1 MTQLIVSLEDASMLS
16 EIKKAI
22 RLLRGVV
29 SVKVAEA
36 PAVPNAMTVEA
47 IEELNNGHTIVC
59 EDFESYLKLVKGDL
73 PD

>member
-29 SVKVAEA
+29 SVKVAETSA
-36 PAVPNAMTVEA
+36 KPNATTVEA
-47 IEELNNGHTIVC
+47 IEELNNGQTIVC

-73 PD
+73 SD

>member
-22 RLLRGVV
+22 CLLKGVA
-29 SVKVAEA
+29 SVKVSKRHDI
-36 PAVPNAMTVEA
+36 PNATTIKA
-47 IEELNNGHTIVC
+47 IDELENGQSIVC
-59 EDFESYLKLVKGDL
+59 SDFNDYLKLVSREL